1 MKKHCLI
8 YVFIVAFWIIAS
20 VFLIW
25 QTVYIS
31 LPIFKSSNLLLWK
44 KIIGGIALYGNCRCF
59 LYFWLN
65 SIKDLMF
72 TIFFIFL
79 RRKINK
85 QYSQFDGICKGKSKK
100 VILLYCTCNDLN
112 PEALLTSSNQDYP
125 NVKIVILDDSTKDK
139 YIKEIDTL
147 AKEND
152 FEVVRRIK
160 HTGFKAGN
168 LNNYLKSVNPD
179 NYDYIAVLDSDERV
193 PRDFVSK
200 LLNYFE
206 KDKQIGAVQATH
218 IASKGTNIFQ
228 NMLGMCVKSNGK
240 ICQIMKNFYGSS
252 SLFGH
257 GLMISKE
264 CLRKAGGFP
273 EVVAEDIAISVKI
286 RDAGFKIIFAPN
298 VVCQEEFPTNYLSLK
313 KRQCKWTQ
321 GNVEYRKKYNKEI
334 NRSKISWYEKLDLKL
349 SHYSLPIIPILSLL
363 LVINSLLL
371 GFLDCVSRY
380 YGVWFFVLLII
391 FLLSPLIPDLFTY
404 GASKK
409 SWLIL
414 PYFVLNR
421 ITYASME
428 PRMVSTVILELLG
441 KKAKFIITP
450 KENTKMGFLDVLKA
464 SWSPVIFSIAISVLT
479 YFSFHNIG
487 PTRFLT
493 ICCIMCPF
501 VVLLSNFP
509 VNRKKREK

>member
-1 MKKHCLI
+1 
-8 YVFIVAFWIIAS
+8 
-20 VFLIW
+20 
-25 QTVYIS
+25 
-31 LPIFKSSNLLLWK
+31 
-44 KIIGGIALYGNCRCF
+44 
-59 LYFWLN
+59 
-65 SIKDLMF
+65 
-72 TIFFIFL
+72 
-79 RRKINK
+79 
-85 QYSQFDGICKGKSKK
+85 
-100 VILLYCTCNDLN
+100 
-112 PEALLTSSNQDYP
+112 
-125 NVKIVILDDSTKDK
+125 
-139 YIKEIDTL
+139 
-147 AKEND
+147 
-152 FEVVRRIK
+152 
-160 HTGFKAGN
+160 
-168 LNNYLKSVNPD
+168 
-179 NYDYIAVLDSDERV
+179 
-193 PRDFVSK
+193 
-200 LLNYFE
+200 
-206 KDKQIGAVQATH
+206 
-218 IASKGTNIFQ
+218 
-228 NMLGMCVKSNGK
+228 
-240 ICQIMKNFYGSS
+240 MKNFYGSS

-264 CLRKAGGFP
+264 CLRKVGGFP

-334 NRSKISWYEKLDLKL
+334 NRSNISWYEKLDLKL